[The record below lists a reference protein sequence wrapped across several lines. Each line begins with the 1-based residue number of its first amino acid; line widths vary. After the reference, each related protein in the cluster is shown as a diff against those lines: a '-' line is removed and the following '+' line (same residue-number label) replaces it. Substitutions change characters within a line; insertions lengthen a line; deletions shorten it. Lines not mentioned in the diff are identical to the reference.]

1 MASNLVALPIM
12 EDEVFEIYKTFI
24 EGRASKK
31 TAEEYDRR
39 VREFANFLF
48 GKKVEHLKTKDV
60 ESLRLKHVETF
71 VNHLRA
77 KGNSES
83 TILTKIRSVKSFFVK
98 LKKNGLNI
106 QMEIFDIDAKQVEKK
121 HHNALYTIEEVNALF
136 EFIKNSQSTN
146 REELLMCVKTMFVTG
161 NRVSSVLGMK
171 WTDITQEKD
180 MKTGELVWVTHVL
193 DKGSQKVEKPITN
206 EFYEELSSV
215 KIEGEEKIFPNI
227 AKHNI
232 KYIIKKFGKSIG
244 RELTVHSIKGSA
256 LTVAYK
262 RTKDLNKVK
271 QLGSHASVSTTEIY
285 VKEEKS
291 YTDQLSYSLFK
302 PIDVEA
308 VKSLSKERL
317 LEIIL
322 ESEDLLY
329 AVAEKM

>member
-1 MASNLVALPIM
+1 MASNLVALPLLD
-12 EDEVFEIYKTFI
+12 DEVFEIYKTFI
-24 EGRASKK
+24 EGRTSKK

-39 VREFANFLF
+39 VREFVEFLF
-48 GKKVEHLKTKDV
+48 GKNIEHLKTKDV

-106 QMEIFDIDAKQVEKK
+106 QIEIFDIDAKQVEKK
-121 HHNALYTIEEVNALF
+121 HYDALYSMEEVNALF
-136 EFIKNSQSTN
+136 DFIDNSQSSN
-146 REELLMCVKTMFVTG
+146 REELLMCVKTMFVTA
-161 NRVSSVLGMK
+161 NRVSSILEMK
-171 WTDITQEKD
+171 WSDITQEKD
-180 MKTGELVWVTHVL
+180 MKTGGLVWVTHVL
-193 DKGSQKVEKPITN
+193 DKGNKKIEKPITN
-206 EFYEELSSV
+206 EFYDELSTIRV
-215 KIEGEEKIFPNI
+215 EGEEKIFPNI
-227 AKHNI
+227 AKHNV
-232 KYIIKKFGKSIG
+232 KYIVKKFGKSIG
-244 RELTVHSIKGSA
+244 RDLTVHGIKGSA

-291 YTDQLSYSLFK
+291 YTDQLSYSLFQ
-302 PIDVEA
+302 PVDIEA
-308 VKSLSKERL
+308 IKKLSKEKL

-322 ESEDLLY
+322 GSEDLLY
-329 AVAEKM
+329 AVSSKI